1 MTPEQIKTLAQQVV
15 DHGISDYG
23 NDYWIF
29 HADQLAEFVR
39 LARES
44 ALEEAA
50 YVAEAGFKCAKDGY
64 QIADDIRG
72 LKNE

>member
-1 MTPEQIKTLAQQVV
+1 MTPGQIKTLAQQVGN
-15 DHGISDYG
+15 HGISDFG
-23 NDYWIF
+23 NDTWSF
-29 HADQLAEFVR
+29 HIDQLAEFVR
-39 LARES
+39 LVRES

-50 YVAEAGFKCAKDGY
+50 YVAEAGFKRAKDGY